1 MTPLAAREKV
11 RRYREAMRR
20 QGLRPLQIWVPDT
33 RAPGFDEE
41 ARRQS
46 RAVAA
51 AREDR
56 EVNAFI
62 ERVTDWDD

>member
-1 MTPLAAREKV
+1 MASQAALDKV
-11 RRYREAMRR
+11 RRYRESMRR

-51 AREDR
+51 TREDR
-56 EVNAFI
+56 EVNDFI
-62 ERVTDWDD
+62 ERVTGWND

>member
-1 MTPLAAREKV
+1 MASQSSLDKV
-11 RRYREAMRR
+11 RRYRESMRR
-20 QGLRPLQIWVPDT
+20 QGLRPLQIWVPDI
-33 RAPGFDEE
+33 RAPGFDAE

-51 AREDR
+51 TREDR
-56 EVNAFI
+56 AVNDFI